1 MSAVEGLKRG
11 PLEWRSPA
19 PAQVELHLSS
29 QPARRLPLH
38 GPAMRLGRDPG
49 LELCLDHPAVSKQHA
64 RLEAVG
70 RHWLI
75 RDSGST
81 NGLFW
86 RGQRIR
92 ELLLRDGDVLRFG
105 PPDQPALP
113 ELVFQRQPEPL
124 GPRLA
129 RGLTLLL
136 AGLGAGGA
144 LILALASLW
153 TPVRGSL
160 APVRGPLALY
170 DRLNRPLSSAESSEH
185 RENDALSDF
194 PPVLVEALLA
204 SEDSRFWWHPGVD
217 PIGTA
222 RALAT
227 NVLGG
232 RVLEGGSTLT
242 QQLARSLYP
251 DQVGQG
257 ETLMRKWRE
266 LLVALQLEA
275 RFSKGDLLL
284 SYLNRVYLGVGW
296 GFEDAARHY
305 FAKPAAQL
313 SLEEAALLVGLLPSP
328 NGHDPCLNPQ
338 AALEA
343 RNVVLLK
350 MADSGRVSAD
360 QARRSR
366 RSPIQLGS
374 QACRSGSQR
383 PVPFYTDQVRL
394 DLERLLGA
402 DVAAE
407 GNFLVETH
415 LDPAVQ
421 AVVEREL
428 RRRLAAS
435 AALGVNEGAVVLLD
449 SRSGGVIAIAGG
461 RDYRTSQYNRAS
473 QAQRQPGSTFKLFT
487 YLAALQRGARSGDPI
502 SCSPLSWGGQS
513 FSSGCGGS
521 LSLRQAFAISSN
533 TAALR
538 LARRVGLEAVVQQAQ
553 DLGISSSLSPV
564 PGLTLGQ
571 SEVRLIELTAA
582 YAAVANGGIWH
593 APSTIRRLTDAET
606 CTGLE
611 SERCRQLRNKGDQPN
626 RAIQAGR
633 SVLKPE
639 VARSMQG
646 MLQAVVRS
654 GTGHAAYLGGE
665 EGGKTG
671 TTNGA
676 RDLLFIGSEPS
687 RHWVMGIWLGNDDN
701 SPTRSSSAL
710 AAGLWGDIMRQATP
724 SRGVSSSGPPAA
736 NR

>member
-11 PLEWRSPA
+11 LVELESPA
-19 PAQVELHLSS
+19 SAQVEIHLSGHA
-29 QPARRLPLH
+29 PRRMTLH
-38 GPAMRLGRDPG
+38 GRPVRLGRDPG
-49 LELCLDHPAVSKQHA
+49 LELSLDHPAVSKQHA
-64 RLEAVG
+64 WLEPVG
-70 RHWLI
+70 HDWLI

-92 ELLLRDGDVLRFG
+92 ELLLRDGDVVRFG
-105 PPDQPALP
+105 PPEEPGLP
-113 ELVFQRQPEPL
+113 ELVFERKPMPRGL
-124 GPRLA
+124 RLA
-129 RGLTLLL
+129 RGLTLVL
-136 AGLGAGGA
+136 AGLGSGG
-144 LILALASLW
+144 LLLLTLAALW

-170 DRLNRPLSSAESSEH
+170 DRLNRPISSAESSEH
-185 RENDALSDF
+185 RENDSLSDF
-194 PPVLVEALLA
+194 PPALVDALLA

-251 DQVGQG
+251 EQVGQG
-257 ETLMRKWRE
+257 ETLIRKWRE

-296 GFEDAARHY
+296 GFEDAARYY
-305 FAKPAAQL
+305 FAKPAARL

-328 NGHDPCLNPQ
+328 NGHDPCVNPQ

-350 MADSGRVSAD
+350 MADSGRISAD
-360 QARRSR
+360 RARRSR

-374 QACRSGSQR
+374 QACRRGSRR
-383 PVPFYTDQVRL
+383 PAPYYTDQVRL
-394 DLERLLGA
+394 DLERLLGV

-415 LDPAVQ
+415 LDPPVQ
-421 AVVEREL
+421 EVVERQL
-428 RRRLAAS
+428 RRRLAAA
-435 AALGVNEGAVVLLD
+435 AALGVSEGAVVLLD
-449 SRSGGVIAIAGG
+449 SRNGGVIAIAGG

-473 QAQRQPGSTFKLFT
+473 QALRQPGSTFKLFT
-487 YLAALQRGARSGDPI
+487 YLAALQRGSRPGDVI
-502 SCSPLSWGGQS
+502 SCSPLSWRGQS

-538 LARRVGLEAVVQQAQ
+538 LARRVGLEVVVQQAQ
-553 DLGISSSLSPV
+553 DLGISSSLNPV

-571 SEVRLIELTAA
+571 SEARLIELTAA
-582 YAAVANGGIWH
+582 YGAVANGGVWH

-606 CTGLE
+606 CAGLE

-646 MLQAVVRS
+646 LLQAVVRS
-654 GTGHAAYLGGE
+654 GTGGAAYLGGE

-676 RDLLFIGSEPS
+676 RDLLFIGYEPG

-724 SRGVSSSGPPAA
+724 SRGTPAA
-736 NR
+736 KP